1 MTTSSAGENRPLGIG
16 LLLTAMFT
24 MTAMDAAVKWAVAD
38 YSLQQVN
45 FIRSVAAMIVLFPV
59 VWNEGGLR
67 AFRVTKP
74 RVHVWRT
81 ILILIIS
88 YTWFFALGR
97 MKLAD
102 IGAIVMISP
111 LLITSLSALLLKEH
125 VGARRWIAVGVGFLG
140 MLIIV
145 RPGTGVFNPVALLAV
160 TVALGYALFVLSNR
174 ANRDSESLTA
184 LTYYPLFGIFI
195 VSGLLS
201 PLDWTAPTI
210 GAWAAMI
217 FVGVCAGIGHLCLT
231 LAFRYASPPVIAPLE
246 YTGLIWA
253 VLFGY
258 VLFDELPDR
267 WTVFGMCL
275 IAAAGVFVVY
285 REASVSPESAVDAAK
300 ADFPA

>member
-111 LLITSLSALLLKEH
+111 LLITSLSALLLKEY

-160 TVALGYALFVLSNR
+160 TVALGYALLVLSNR

-258 VLFDELPDR
+258 VLFDELPDS

>member
-111 LLITSLSALLLKEH
+111 LLITSLSALLLKEY

-300 ADFPA
+300 ADFPV